1 MLVKPK
7 AKKYLLQIEFE
18 PLLPYAI
25 ARVSDADVVNV
36 LPHILSM
43 PSEVKVV
50 ACVVAIVPDA
60 YPPGIYKSSIE
71 FLP

>member
-1 MLVKPK
+1 M
-7 AKKYLLQIEFE
+7 
-18 PLLPYAI
+18 
-25 ARVSDADVVNV
+25 ARVFVVDVVNV
-36 LPHILSM
+36 LPQILSM
-43 PSEVKVV
+43 PSAVKVV

>member
-1 MLVKPK
+1 M
-7 AKKYLLQIEFE
+7 
-18 PLLPYAI
+18 
-25 ARVSDADVVNV
+25 ARVSVVDVVNV
-36 LPHILSM
+36 LPQILSI